1 MTEATDNRQK
11 IINTALNLFAK
22 KGYDAVSTVEIA
34 QAAGITKPTMYYYF
48 GSKEGLLSEILNIH
62 YNRFISDLESAASL
76 PEDIALTFF
85 RLMRVY
91 FDFAL
96 QNKDFIM
103 FKLSIFNRIG
113 EDTTYRLSR
122 QYIDRESS
130 IITNVFNVAAN
141 HVGNIKGKEDLCT
154 VSFVGVTHA
163 AIGSYFHTGD
173 EKLLSDDIIY
183 RIRQQFLYG
192 IYS

>member
-1 MTEATDNRQK
+1 MTETTDNRQK
-11 IINTALNLFAK
+11 ILSTALNLFAK

-62 YNRFISDLESAASL
+62 YNRFISDLENAASL

-96 QNKDFIM
+96 NNKDFIM

-113 EDTTYRLSR
+113 EDTTYRISKV
-122 QYIDRESS
+122 YKEKESS
-130 IITNVFNVAAN
+130 IITNVFNIAAS

-154 VSFVGVTHA
+154 VSFVGIAHA

-173 EKLLSDDIIY
+173 KNFLSDDIIY
-183 RIRQQFLYG
+183 RLRQQFLYG